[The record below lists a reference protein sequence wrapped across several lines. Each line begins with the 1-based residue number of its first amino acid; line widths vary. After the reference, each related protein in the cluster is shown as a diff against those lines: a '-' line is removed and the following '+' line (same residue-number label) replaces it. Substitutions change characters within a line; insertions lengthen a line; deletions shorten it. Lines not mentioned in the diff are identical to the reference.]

1 MSRPSPG
8 SSGTVWLGRHG
19 RDTLRCG
26 RLRDRSA
33 AIRGNERGIGRS
45 NTGEPSVV
53 EVVRRKRKSPVL
65 TPSSIPCL
73 KSLPTINITQ
83 GCALGC
89 TYCYIQG
96 YAQYPGADRVILFDN
111 TAELVEEELSRKR
124 RPPTRVYF
132 SPSSDAFQYL
142 PEVQAVTAATM
153 EVLLNAGVEVAF
165 LTKGF
170 ISERFLHLFA
180 KAPGLVF
187 AQIGIATL
195 DTGVWKRFEPRTAP
209 PQKRIENISALRD
222 IGVATTARL
231 DPLFP
236 DVSDTDENLIPLLE
250 RLRDAGVRQAAASYL
265 FLRPNCSE
273 AVIRQMNALDV
284 SRTALSTW
292 PYERFGDGDKSPGVG
307 GGGRMICRE
316 DRARR
321 FARLAVLG
329 RDFGICITACRCKN
343 PTLASTVC
351 GIAGPSV
358 PEVPSAEA
366 QRAFDFTGN
375 G

>member
-1 MSRPSPG
+1 M
-8 SSGTVWLGRHG
+8 
-19 RDTLRCG
+19 
-26 RLRDRSA
+26 
-33 AIRGNERGIGRS
+33 
-45 NTGEPSVV
+45 V
-53 EVVRRKRKSPVL
+53 EVVRRKRKSPIL

-73 KSLPTINITQ
+73 KSLPTINVTQ

-96 YAQYPGADRVILFDN
+96 YAHYPGADRVILFDN
-111 TAELVEEELSRKR
+111 TAEIVEEELSRKR
-124 RPPTRVYF
+124 RPPARVYF

-142 PEVQAVTAATM
+142 PEVQAVSAATM
-153 EVLLNAGVEVAF
+153 EVLLNAGVEVSF

-180 KAPGLVF
+180 KAPELVF

-209 PQKRIENISALRD
+209 PQKRIEYLRALHD

-236 DVSDTDENLIPLLE
+236 DMSDTDENLIPLLE
-250 RLRDAGVRQAAASYL
+250 RLRDAGVRQAAASYV
-265 FLRPNCSE
+265 FLRPHCSD
-273 AVIRQMNALDV
+273 AVIRQVNAVDG
-284 SRTALSTW
+284 SRAALSTW
-292 PYERFGDGDKSPGVG
+292 AYERFDDGC

-321 FARLAVLG
+321 FAHLAVLG
-329 RDFGICITACRCKN
+329 RDFGIGITACRCKN
-343 PTLASTVC
+343 PTLARTVC

-358 PEVPSAEA
+358 PRAQSAEA
-366 QRAFDFTGN
+366 QRVFGFADN

>member
-1 MSRPSPG
+1 M
-8 SSGTVWLGRHG
+8 
-19 RDTLRCG
+19 
-26 RLRDRSA
+26 
-33 AIRGNERGIGRS
+33 
-45 NTGEPSVV
+45 V
-53 EVVRRKRKSPVL
+53 EVVRRKRKSPIL

-73 KSLPTINITQ
+73 KSLPTINVTQ

-96 YAQYPGADRVILFDN
+96 YAHYPGPDRVILFDN

-142 PEVQAVTAATM
+142 PEVQEVTAATM
-153 EVLLNAGVEVAF
+153 EVLLNAGVEVSF

-180 KAPGLVF
+180 KAPALVF

-195 DTGVWKRFEPRTAP
+195 DTGIWRLFEPRTAP
-209 PQKRIENISALRD
+209 PQRRIEYTRALHNME
-222 IGVATTARL
+222 VATTARL
-231 DPLFP
+231 DPLLP

-250 RLRDAGVRQAAASYL
+250 RLRDSGVCRAAASYL
-265 FLRPNCSE
+265 FLRPNCPDALIHQLN
-273 AVIRQMNALDV
+273 AVGI
-284 SRTALSTW
+284 SRTALSAW
-292 PYERFGDGDKSPGVG
+292 PYERFDDGC

-321 FARLAVLG
+321 LAHLTALG
-329 RDFGICITACRCKN
+329 QDFGICIAACRCKN
-343 PTLASTVC
+343 PTLTSTVC

-358 PEVPSAEA
+358 GKVQSVVEA
-366 QRAFDFTGN
+366 QGVFRFADDG
-375 G
+375 

>member
-1 MSRPSPG
+1 M
-8 SSGTVWLGRHG
+8 
-19 RDTLRCG
+19 
-26 RLRDRSA
+26 
-33 AIRGNERGIGRS
+33 
-45 NTGEPSVV
+45 V
-53 EVVRRKRKSPVL
+53 EVVRRKRKSPIL

-73 KSLPTINITQ
+73 KSLPTINVTQ

-96 YAQYPGADRVILFDN
+96 YAHYPGPDRVILFDN
-111 TAELVEEELSRKR
+111 TAELVEEELARRR

-170 ISERFLHLFA
+170 ISERFLQLFA
-180 KAPGLVF
+180 KTPGLVF

-195 DTGVWKRFEPRTAP
+195 DTGVWRRFEPRTAP
-209 PQKRIENISALRD
+209 PQKRIKHIRALHD

-250 RLRDAGVRQAAASYL
+250 RLRDAGVRRVAASYL
-265 FLRPNCSE
+265 FLRPNCSDTT
-273 AVIRQMNALDV
+273 IRQINSLDV
-284 SRTALSTW
+284 TGADPSTW
-292 PYERFGDGDKSPGVG
+292 PYERFDGSC

-329 RDFGICITACRCKN
+329 RDFGICITACRCRN

-358 PEVPSAEA
+358 PEVPSVEA
-366 QRAFDFTGN
+366 QRVFGFADN
-375 G
+375 R